1 MQRNGACQC
10 VCMCIHLP
18 LHTFRNHNGKYILK
32 WKHQRTYLWPCSDTT
47 HSVSQRWCWF
57 TPEWG
62 QGAESLSTQ
71 SSRGSKKSAWGFSPL
86 LLCFFRCLPWTI
98 SASSSSRTWMW
109 QLLRLCISGKG
120 EQLCAGPVLT
130 ENTSNATQTRM
141 DPFPQCPSSHETWQ
155 KSTTEAAGFAANL
168 LPFTWLCVSSAL
180 TSPVSFCCVHPPFS
194 AEPLPSGRRG
204 DLI

>member
-1 MQRNGACQC
+1 MQRNGVCQC
-10 VCMCIHLP
+10 VCMCIHFP
-18 LHTFRNHNGKYILK
+18 VHTFRNHNGKYILK

-57 TPEWG
+57 TPSGVRE
-62 QGAESLSTQ
+62 QSPSAPRAAGAVKNQPEAFLLCCF
-71 SSRGSKKSAWGFSPL
+71 AFSDLCHGWFLPL
-86 LLCFFRCLPWTI
+86 LPAGHGCGSCRGFAKVGRV
-98 SASSSSRTWMW
+98 SSS
-109 QLLRLCISGKG
+109 
-120 EQLCAGPVLT
+120 VLT
-130 ENTSNATQTRM
+130 ENTSDATQTSM

-168 LPFTWLCVSSAL
+168 LPFSWFCVSSAL